1 MSAPTVAASRTARS
15 SSARLA
21 TKAFGYTRNARVSMS
36 KEARRHD
43 RRRSSLATGAGA
55 GTDEL
60 IKVIV
65 ALLRAQASRHPGALK
80 KESIP

>member
-1 MSAPTVAASRTARS
+1 
-15 SSARLA
+15 
-21 TKAFGYTRNARVSMS
+21 MS